1 MVGYHQAMTQ
11 LGLAITFLIT
21 TVLVIGFFRHRLRRP
36 AIRAPSR
43 QPVVPTEAKWNKRPL
58 WRYLNCAL
66 QNGLAQRKNFL
77 RSFPALGTID

>member
-43 QPVVPTEAKWNKRPL
+43 QPVVPTEAKWKFVEIL
-58 WRYLNCAL
+58 ELCV
-66 QNGLAQRKNFL
+66 
-77 RSFPALGTID
+77 TE